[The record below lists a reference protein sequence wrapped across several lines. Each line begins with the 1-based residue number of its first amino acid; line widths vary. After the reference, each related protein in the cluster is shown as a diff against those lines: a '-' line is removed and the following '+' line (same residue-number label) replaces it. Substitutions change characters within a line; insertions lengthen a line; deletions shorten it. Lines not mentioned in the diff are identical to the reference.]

1 MASSWRQPR
10 REDSYDEEE
19 EEDYEEEEDDYDEQ
33 EEEDEEGTEEGTTG
47 ENSPTPYDMELH
59 SMTAKGVKHLCSELL
74 EINEASQEDFQRN
87 VHLTYLSF
95 LRLFQEARDL
105 EKDVDNL
112 KRQAMAQR
120 SLIQHLTDNLY
131 SSSTVPDNSAADPF
145 EFDAWSPIAV
155 DPLDVLLSEHRME
168 EALELLEAEGQA
180 LEKLHSDDARVIA
193 SSMSALSA
201 RRSRVADRFASLAD
215 NPRMPPRRELL
226 RALSG
231 LCKLGDSKR
240 ANHLLFKFYRSD
252 ALRRVDELRCASS
265 SHRNY
270 IKELACTVFSS
281 VLEASRSFVALHGRG
296 EPSPELSRWAREEIE
311 DFIAAFREYVGS
323 ISEAESGDGLALAT
337 EAASCAVSYSSML
350 RTVVS
355 EEDITALIQPCMEQV
370 LATYARHLKKVVRL
384 LVSSDAWVLGKF
396 LMSGILR
403 RRTPSPV
410 PPIVAETEHCLLT
423 ASGRKFATLMQEVVE
438 DLSPLLRL
446 GMKSSVLRLLAGLF
460 REYTRSILAVDV
472 VDQQQQYMWQL
483 SFLINCTTLVSL
495 FPIIAHGVFKS
506 SSNQASPNQEAAQ
519 TELDGL
525 TLFIKEASGQVWT
538 QFCQQFIRDT
548 MSSLQD
554 RSSTPSSPQGGM
566 MPCSAFQ
573 VVFLRL
579 RRLSEL
585 YGVIL
590 AGKDGTMRKLLQ
602 ELMEAIVAWLHSNL
616 DPWIFHHAQNDLPK
630 DTLLHQIQ
638 LDVHF
643 LLQVAQFGGFSS
655 GSFRTSAL
663 DLLSKAEE
671 KVASLEQSM
680 NSSGTA
686 IRDEAW
692 AADAAKRAVQVI
704 IGDAVNSSSSQKQE
718 GDESANSED
727 VLKAGGVSMT
737 RSAQESDEEID
748 NRIDDSVASSGQ
760 SDTPETWSGEH
771 AGPHALGETGGD
783 GKSSDEFVS
792 IEDDGGAAEGSPEDG
807 LSAGN
812 RLGSLNTPVLD
823 SENHKLPVDSIH
835 IVEDV
840 HGDGM
845 SGLGGSG
852 PAMEATPC
860 DPPEDEDDESTL
872 PKFLQVK
879 MSSIPVIS
887 DQSGTD
893 TTSVSS
899 AEMESGDQ
907 HSDPGSVS
915 SGGHG
920 WRQRGAAAASVD
932 KGGGIRKKR
941 EGLSRSS
948 RPRWRQ

>member
-10 REDSYDEEE
+10 REDNYDDDE
-19 EEDYEEEEDDYDEQ
+19 EEDYEEEEEEDDDYEEQ
-33 EEEDEEGTEEGTTG
+33 EDDDEGTEEGTTG
-47 ENSPTPYDMELH
+47 ENSPTPYNMELH
-59 SMTAKGVKHLCSELL
+59 SMTAKGIKHLCSELL

-95 LRLFQEARDL
+95 VRLFQEAGDL
-105 EKDVDNL
+105 EKDVDHL

-120 SLIQHLTDNLY
+120 SLIQQLTDNIY
-131 SSSTVPDNSAADPF
+131 SSSMVPDNSAIDPF
-145 EFDAWSPIAV
+145 EFDVCSPTPV
-155 DPLDVLLSEHRME
+155 DPVDVLLSEHRME
-168 EALELLEAEGQA
+168 EALELLEVEGQA
-180 LEKLHSDDARVIA
+180 LDELHSDDARVIA

-201 RRSRVADRFASLAD
+201 RRARVADGFASLAD
-215 NPRMPPRRELL
+215 SPRKPPRRELL

-231 LCKLGDSKR
+231 LCKLGDSQR
-240 ANHLLFKFYRSD
+240 ANHILFKFYRSD
-252 ALRRVDELRCASS
+252 ALRRVDELRCSSS

-296 EPSPELSRWAREEIE
+296 QPSPELSRWAREEID

-323 ISEAESGDGLALAT
+323 ISEAGSGDGLALAT
-337 EAASCAVSYSSML
+337 EAANCAVSYSSML
-350 RTVVS
+350 RTVVP
-355 EEDITALIQPCMEQV
+355 EEDILALIRPCMEKV
-370 LATYARHLKKVVRL
+370 LATYTKHMKKVVRL

-403 RRTPSPV
+403 RRTPSPL
-410 PPIVAETEHCLLT
+410 PPNGGETEHCLLT
-423 ASGRKFATLMQEVVE
+423 ASGRKFSTLMQEVVE
-438 DLSPLLRL
+438 DVSPLLRL
-446 GMKSSVLRLLAGLF
+446 GMKSSVLQLLSGLF
-460 REYTRSILAVDV
+460 REYTHSVLAVDV

-506 SSNQASPNQEAAQ
+506 NNSQVSTNQAAQ

-554 RSSTPSSPQGGM
+554 RSRTHDVQGGT

-579 RRLSEL
+579 RRLSDL

-602 ELMEAIVAWLHSNL
+602 QLMEAIIIWLHNNL
-616 DPWIFHHAQNDLPK
+616 DTWIFHHAQNNLPR

-638 LDVHF
+638 LDVNF
-643 LLQVAQFGGFSS
+643 LLQVAQFCGFSS
-655 GSFRTSAL
+655 HSIRTSAL

-671 KVASLEQSM
+671 KVSSLEQSM
-680 NSSGTA
+680 TSGA
-686 IRDEAW
+686 IHEEAW
-692 AADAAKRAVQVI
+692 ATDAAKRAVQVLT
-704 IGDAVNSSSSQKQE
+704 GDGVNSSSSQ
-718 GDESANSED
+718 DDVANSEED

-737 RSAQESDEEID
+737 TSAQESDEEID
-748 NRIDDSVASSGQ
+748 NRIDDSVAGSGQ
-760 SDTPETWSGEH
+760 SDTPEAWSDEH
-771 AGPHALGETGGD
+771 AGSRALGDSGGD

-792 IEDDGGAAEGSPEDG
+792 IEVEDDGGAAEGSTEDG
-807 LSAGN
+807 VSPASPIGT
-812 RLGSLNTPVLD
+812 SVLD
-823 SENHKLPVDSIH
+823 SEKHKLLVDNIP
-835 IVEDV
+835 IDV
-840 HGDGM
+840 HGD
-845 SGLGGSG
+845 SLNGLGGSG
-852 PAMEATPC
+852 AAMEATPC
-860 DPPEDEDDESTL
+860 DPQEDEDDDESAL
-872 PKFLQVK
+872 PEFLQDK
-879 MSSIPVIS
+879 MNPIPVIS

-907 HSDPGSVS
+907 HSDPGSGS

-920 WRQRGAAAASVD
+920 WRRRAGAPAAA
-932 KGGGIRKKR
+932 KGDGGIRKKR
-941 EGLSRSS
+941 EGLSRNS